1 MNAKAVGLASGENS
15 HQYLLLLFGINTE
28 GILLSCRTV
37 KIVDNKV
44 FHLIWVLAD
53 NGTDFSQV
61 QAFNGTVYNGT
72 FQDHSQDTVK
82 SGLCTVKV
90 SGDQYDSKIADQK
103 GASNLQTGIF
113 MQDHG
118 YNIGTTS
125 GSAYVK
131 YHVRSYC
138 WQDNRKAQLQEYIM
152 CQRETKRID
161 HFTGT
166 YIKRQGKGGINSPA
180 HRTDSQK
187 EKSEYNQ
194 RCVDDPHECAYIPL
208 RKQGRQDNGQT
219 GCTAKCEVIW
229 RFENGNSNCC
239 KN

>member
-53 NGTDFSQV
+53 NGDRLFAGS
-61 QAFNGTVYNGT
+61 G
-72 FQDHSQDTVK
+72 FQWHCLQRYISRSFPGYSKVR
-82 SGLCTVKV
+82 SVHRKV
-90 SGDQYDSKIADQK
+90 SGDREYDSKIADQK

-118 YNIGTTS
+118 YANIGTTS

-131 YHVRSYC
+131 YHGRSLLL
-138 WQDNRKAQLQEYIM
+138 A
-152 CQRETKRID
+152 
-161 HFTGT
+161 G
-166 YIKRQGKGGINSPA
+166 
-180 HRTDSQK
+180 
-187 EKSEYNQ
+187 
-194 RCVDDPHECAYIPL
+194 
-208 RKQGRQDNGQT
+208 
-219 GCTAKCEVIW
+219 
-229 RFENGNSNCC
+229 
-239 KN
+239 

>member
-131 YHVRSYC
+131 YHGRSYC

-208 RKQGRQDNGQT
+208 RKQVDRIMDKPDVPPN
-219 GCTAKCEVIW
+219 AK
-229 RFENGNSNCC
+229 
-239 KN
+239 

>member
-82 SGLCTVKV
+82 SGLCTVKI
-90 SGDQYDSKIADQK
+90 SGDQYDS
-103 GASNLQTGIF
+103 
-113 MQDHG
+113 
-118 YNIGTTS
+118 
-125 GSAYVK
+125 
-131 YHVRSYC
+131 RSLTRRARPISRLVYLC
-138 WQDNRKAQLQEYIM
+138 RIM
-152 CQRETKRID
+152 AAISVPPVEAPTLNTMAAPTAGRI
-161 HFTGT
+161 
-166 YIKRQGKGGINSPA
+166 
-180 HRTDSQK
+180 
-187 EKSEYNQ
+187 
-194 RCVDDPHECAYIPL
+194 
-208 RKQGRQDNGQT
+208 
-219 GCTAKCEVIW
+219 TAKHSSRNTSCVS
-229 RFENGNSNCC
+229 GKLSG
-239 KN
+239 

>member
-113 MQDHG
+113 VQ
-118 YNIGTTS
+118 
-125 GSAYVK
+125 V
-131 YHVRSYC
+131 V
-138 WQDNRKAQLQEYIM
+138 LEY
-152 CQRETKRID
+152 K
-161 HFTGT
+161 
-166 YIKRQGKGGINSPA
+166 
-180 HRTDSQK
+180 
-187 EKSEYNQ
+187 
-194 RCVDDPHECAYIPL
+194 
-208 RKQGRQDNGQT
+208 
-219 GCTAKCEVIW
+219 
-229 RFENGNSNCC
+229 
-239 KN
+239 